1 MRVDDVELIRANLRG
16 EMARRGKSKADV
28 ANALG
33 CSPQYLGRQLDGDAM
48 LTVPDLDRFAK
59 IFNLNLYQ
67 LMMLLLQ
74 PIDSIKQVNK

>member
-33 CSPQYLGRQLDGDAM
+33 CSPQYLGRKLNGDTM
-48 LTVPDLDRFAK
+48 LTVTDLDRFAK
-59 IFNLNLYQ
+59 IFNLNFYQ

>member
-1 MRVDDVELIRANLRG
+1 MDDVELIRANLRG

-33 CSPQYLGRQLDGDAM
+33 CSPQYLGRKLDGYAM
-48 LTVPDLDRFAK
+48 LTVTDLDRFAK
-59 IFNLNLYQ
+59 IFNLNFYQ

>member
-1 MRVDDVELIRANLRG
+1 MRVDDAELIRANLRG

-33 CSPQYLGRQLDGDAM
+33 CSPQYLGRKLDGDAM
-48 LTVPDLDRFAK
+48 LTVADLDRFAK
-59 IFNLNLYQ
+59 MFNLSVYQ

>member
-1 MRVDDVELIRANLRG
+1 MDDVELIRANLRG

-28 ANALG
+28 ANSFG
-33 CSPQYLGRQLDGDAM
+33 CSHQYLGRKLNVEAM
-48 LTVPDLDRFAK
+48 LTVTELDRFAK
-59 IFNLNLYQ
+59 IFNLNFYQ